1 MEWPIKKLGSL
12 CELLTDGDWIES
24 KNQAVDGVRLIQTG
38 NVGEGVFKDRRDKA
52 RFISEETFLDLKC
65 CEIFEGDCLVSRL
78 PDPVGRACILP
89 NTNDR
94 MITAV
99 DCSILRFKKDKI
111 IPEYFIYY
119 TQSNQYLDKVESL
132 TSGATRKRIS
142 RKNLSNVKVPTPK
155 LTEQKRIVAIL
166 DEVFAD
172 IEQVRAKTEQNLKN
186 ARELFESYLQ
196 QVFSQRGEG
205 WVTSKLKDI
214 TSKIGSGA
222 TPRGGRAAYKEEGI
236 SLIRSLNIHDRTFRE
251 KNLAFIDDEQ
261 AGKLSNVVVESGDV
275 LLNITGASV
284 ARCAVVPDSF
294 LPARVNQHVS
304 IIRPNQSVL
313 NSEFLSFILTSK
325 HYKDQLLGI
334 GEAGATRQAITKS
347 QIETFEVDYPNSL
360 EEQTRLLSK
369 LHELE
374 EQTKN
379 VQANYNKKLEFLDE
393 LKKSIL
399 QKAFSGELT
408 QKNNQGAVA

>member
-1 MEWPIKKLGSL
+1 MEWPIKK
-12 CELLTDGDWIES
+12 
-24 KNQAVDGVRLIQTG
+24 
-38 NVGEGVFKDRRDKA
+38 
-52 RFISEETFLDLKC
+52 ISELTEVISGGTPKTDTS
-65 CEIFEGDCLVSRL
+65 EYWSDDIFWITPADMGKMQGIYASDTRRKISSLGLSKSSAKLIPENSVILSTRAPIGHLAINTVPMATNQGCRGLVSKGAIVTKYL
-78 PDPVGRACILP
+78 FYFLLCNIDLL
-89 NTNDR
+89 NTLGTGTTFKELSK
-94 MITAV
+94 TA
-99 DCSILRFKKDKI
+99 LGK
-111 IPEYFIYY
+111 
-119 TQSNQYLDKVESL
+119 
-132 TSGATRKRIS
+132 
-142 RKNLSNVKVPTPK
+142 VKVPIPSIN
-155 LTEQKRIVAIL
+155 EQKRIVAIL

-196 QVFSQRGEG
+196 QVFSQRGDG

-408 QKNNQGAVA
+408 KTSDNKTKQGALA